1 MRGRTLG
8 DEGRTLGGEEGR
20 TLTGKGGRTLGGKE
34 GRALGGEEGGLGEV
48 RRGNERGEE
57 AEPLGPLN

>member
-1 MRGRTLG
+1 MG

-20 TLTGKGGRTLGGKE
+20 TLGGKEGRTLGGKE
-34 GRALGGEEGGLGEV
+34 GRTFGGEEGGLREV

>member
-1 MRGRTLG
+1 M
-8 DEGRTLGGEEGR
+8 GGEEGR